1 MTGHNILIVDD
12 DPGTIKVIAGIL
24 SDVARLRVATSGK
37 DALRLA
43 RESTPDLI
51 LLDAE
56 MDDMT
61 GFEVCETLKADP
73 ELADVSV
80 IFVTNHCE
88 AAFQVAGFEMGAA
101 DFIAKPFSA
110 PLVRARVKTQLRVKR
125 LTDDLRRVAAVDA
138 LTGVAN
144 RRHFDDSLER
154 EWLRAWRA
162 CEPIALLLINVD
174 HFEFFNEHYGY
185 VAGDECL
192 RTVAQAVE
200 TACMR
205 AADLVARLGGGEFA
219 VLLPQTPRAGA
230 EHVTS
235 RILEAMEALEIPHQ
249 SSPARHVTVS
259 IGVGYYDETSKCWSE
274 TPADGRLAYLLRERG
289 SASKLLLTASN
300 ALHAGKRSGCAQAR
314 LLDVADAED
323 AAMAST
329 IEMMPQGHD
338 LAEPV

>member
-24 SDVARLRVATSGK
+24 CDVAKLRIATNGK

-43 RESTPDLI
+43 RESAPDLI

-56 MDDMT
+56 MSDMT

-73 ELADVSV
+73 ELAGVAV
-80 IFVTNHCE
+80 IFVTNHSE
-88 AAFQVAGFEMGAA
+88 AAFEVAGFEMGAA

-110 PLVRARVKTQLRVKR
+110 PLVLARVKTQLRVKR
-125 LTDDLRRVAAVDA
+125 LTDELRRVAAIDA

-162 CEPIALLLINVD
+162 CEPIALMLVNVD

-185 VAGDECL
+185 STGDECL
-192 RTVAQAVE
+192 RTVTQALEV
-200 TACMR
+200 ACMR
-205 AADLVARLGGGEFA
+205 PADLVARLGGGEFA
-219 VLLPQTPRAGA
+219 LLLPHTPRTGA
-230 EHVTS
+230 EHVAR
-235 RILEAMEALEIPHQ
+235 RILEAMQALQIPHE

-259 IGVGYYDETSKCWSE
+259 IGIGYYDQTSKCWSQ
-274 TPADGRLAYLLRERG
+274 TPADGRLSYLLRERG
-289 SASKLLLTASN
+289 SASKLLKTAGN
-300 ALHAGKRSGCAQAR
+300 ALFAGKRSGGEQAR
-314 LLDVADAED
+314 LLDVADGDDPALAIAIE
-323 AAMAST
+323 AA
-329 IEMMPQGHD
+329 PLG
-338 LAEPV
+338 EPA